1 MKIQGTTAVVTG
13 ASSDFGRRVAERLA
27 AKGANVGLLGRDAAR
42 LEEAAESCRASGV
55 KAAFAAGDISDGDY
69 VDKAFSDFEGALGP
83 VGIVVNVAGISQTS
97 RSNVEDIDPAAWDR
111 MIATNLR
118 GTFLTCRRAL
128 PGMKAQQRGAI
139 VNIGSTGAHIAR
151 PQVSVYAA
159 SKFAVRALTD
169 SLIEEC
175 NGTGVRVALVSA
187 GPINTPFWDTFS
199 GTPPMERGQMLQ
211 VDDLAD
217 AILWLIE
224 RPANVRVDEIL
235 LRPYTPTPA
244 TAREPEFR

>member
-1 MKIQGTTAVVTG
+1 MKIKGTTAVVTG

-27 AKGANVGLLGRDAAR
+27 ERGANVGLLGRDGVR
-42 LEEAAESCRASGV
+42 LERAAESCRAAGV
-55 KAAFAAGDISDGDY
+55 KVDFVAGDISDADY
-69 VDKAFSDFEGALGP
+69 IDKAFARFEEDLGP
-83 VGIVVNVAGISQTS
+83 IGIVVNVAGISQTT
-97 RSNVEDIDPAAWDR
+97 RSNVEDIDPTAWDR

-118 GTFLTCRRAL
+118 GTFLTCHRAL
-128 PGMKAQQRGAI
+128 PSMKASQRGAI

-159 SKFAVRALTD
+159 SKFAVRALTN
-169 SLIEEC
+169 SMIEEC
-175 NGTGVRVALVSA
+175 NGTGVRVCLVSA

-199 GTPPMERGQMLQ
+199 GKPPMERDQMLQ

-235 LRPYTPTPA
+235 LRPYTPTEA